1 MSEKKIMEKIP
12 DEVMQQFKLWM
23 YKNEQYQEM
32 VRKKAEAIK
41 TGRYVVAAM
50 LAKDIKEIEKK
61 VLQNCIDEWQ
71 HQRKT
76 VAEIMANC
84 TKEELHEHNVL
95 VNMLYVLTD
104 MIESSVMDLNDII
117 SKYDP
122 KRKVILFDELNACL
136 KQTKIVMK
144 DMAGATDNIYQI
156 QFGDTADDIR
166 QLIFNKV
173 SSMLIK
179 VQSKKSMK

>member
-1 MSEKKIMEKIP
+1 MSEKKIKERIP
-12 DEVMQQFKLWM
+12 DEVMEQFKIWM
-23 YKNEQYQEM
+23 YKNEQYQQL
-32 VRKKAEAIK
+32 VSKKAAAIK

-50 LAKDIKEIEKK
+50 LAKEIKELEEA
-61 VLQNCIDEWQ
+61 VLKNCINEWQ

-76 VAEIMANC
+76 VAEIMKDC
-84 TKEELHEHNVL
+84 SKEELHEHNVL

-104 MIESSVMDLNDII
+104 ILESSVMDLNDII

-179 VQSKKSMK
+179 VQSKKSNK